1 MKRIIFAIV
10 LIFSF
15 QAAFAQED
23 VTQLPEKKQQEI
35 EALKVAFISKELD
48 LTPEEAQRFWP
59 VFNQYSKEL
68 HASVQENDNVIDRE
82 EKVLNIRKKYKEQFT
97 KVLGPDRM
105 NRMFNAEGK
114 FRQMLIKMINRV
126 KQKQMNNRLDR
137 PNRPNRQ
144 N

>member
-1 MKRIIFAIV
+1 MKRIILAVALF
-10 LIFSF
+10 LSF
-15 QAAFAQED
+15 QGAKAQED

-48 LTPEEAQRFWP
+48 LTPEEAQKFWP

-68 HASVQENDNVIDRE
+68 HSTLKENENVIDRE
-82 EKVLNIRKKYKEQFT
+82 EKVLNIRKKYKDQFT

-126 KQKQMNNRLDR
+126 KQKQLNRIDR